1 MAHVNLL
8 KQFKTGTGW
17 VMKSIPRKSNGQRDW
32 GALPDGSYFIE
43 WREEGK
49 RMRLPAGRTVSQALE
64 AQRIKLAEIAATE
77 VGILQR
83 YKPLPPPP
91 EPEPIRRSAQIRRY
105 LDQIDTL
112 KKPNTYRKYDAVLKR
127 FYEHFPGREL
137 QQISN
142 EELNDFV
149 IKLRKS
155 GLSANTVLHN
165 VIIIA
170 QFCRRNGRL
179 NLTRDLQLPE
189 AIHFLP
195 KVYSEE
201 QQSRFLVAC
210 DSWER
215 TLFSTFLFTGFREQ
229 EVMYLFW
236 KDLNPKLRT
245 VRVLSKPDLK
255 FYPKRWEER
264 EVPVPA
270 ELAELLERHPV
281 SIDSPFV
288 FPSPTGN
295 REQNFLRRCKLIAE
309 RAGLDPEE
317 FDLKT
322 FRSTYATSML
332 RRGFDVRTVQHWMGH
347 KSLETTMRY
356 LAPAPDVHD
365 RLDLIRVPGAERTN
379 PVSKKPPARATRRNT
394 SKKAQG
400 DVTRPHSRF
409 GSILTALPYS
419 SLSDS
424 VRWPDSEA

>member
-8 KQFKTGTGW
+8 KQFKTGNGW
-17 VMKSIPRKSNGQRDW
+17 VLKSIPRKPNGQRDW
-32 GALPDGSYFIE
+32 SALPDGSYFIE
-43 WREEGK
+43 WREGGK
-49 RMRLPAGRTVSQALE
+49 RMRLPAGHTVSQALE
-64 AQRIKLAEIAATE
+64 AQRIKLAELAATE

-83 YKPLPPPP
+83 YKPPLTP
-91 EPEPIRRSAQIRRY
+91 EPEPMRLSVLIRRY

-112 KKPNTYRKYDAVLKR
+112 KKPNTYRKYQAVLTR
-127 FYEHFPGREL
+127 FDEHFRGREL

-142 EELNDFV
+142 EELNDFI

-155 GLSANTVLHN
+155 GLAANTVLHN

-170 QFCRRNGRL
+170 QFCRRNGRP

-189 AIHFLP
+189 AVHFLP
-195 KVYSEE
+195 KVYTEE

-215 TLFSTFLFTGFREQ
+215 TLFSTFLFTGLREQ

-365 RLDLIRVPGAERTN
+365 RLDLIRVPGGASNTV
-379 PVSKKPPARATRRNT
+379 PKKPLARATRRNA
-394 SKKAQG
+394 SKRLQG
-400 DVTRPHSRF
+400 DKT
-409 GSILTALPYS
+409 GS
-419 SLSDS
+419 
-424 VRWPDSEA
+424 

>member
-1 MAHVNLL
+1 MENASFSFDAYLSVTYDALLSFLLSSFARFSTPCYSEGTVAHVNLL

-17 VMKSIPRKSNGQRDW
+17 VMKSIPRKSNGHRDW
-32 GALPDGSYFIE
+32 SALPDGSYFIE

-49 RMRLPAGRTVSQALE
+49 RMRLPAGAPFHRRLRRNASSWPKLPRPKWVSSS
-64 AQRIKLAEIAATE
+64 ATS
-77 VGILQR
+77 R
-83 YKPLPPPP
+83 CRP
-91 EPEPIRRSAQIRRY
+91 RRSRNPFASPPQIRRY

-112 KKPNTYRKYDAVLKR
+112 KKPNTYRKYDAVLTR
-127 FYEHFPGREL
+127 FDEHFPGREL
-137 QQISN
+137 KQISN

-170 QFCRRNGRL
+170 QFCRRNGRP

-189 AIHFLP
+189 AIRFLP
-195 KVYSEE
+195 KVYTEE
-201 QQSRFLVAC
+201 QQSRFLEAC
-210 DSWER
+210 DPWER

-347 KSLETTMRY
+347 KSRQNATQ
-356 LAPAPDVHD
+356 
-365 RLDLIRVPGAERTN
+365 LDIAKELKLTYKFYSQCAGP
-379 PVSKKPPARATRRNT
+379 RA
-394 SKKAQG
+394 G
-400 DVTRPHSRF
+400 V
-409 GSILTALPYS
+409 
-419 SLSDS
+419 
-424 VRWPDSEA
+424 